1 MAARSAQAGPQVAA
15 SPRFPAAAILGE
27 RLSPSTSGR
36 WLPPGRTRLRVE
48 REDTQSMTLTLEEV
62 PTAALDDEY

>member
-1 MAARSAQAGPQVAA
+1 
-15 SPRFPAAAILGE
+15 
-27 RLSPSTSGR
+27 
-36 WLPPGRTRLRVE
+36 LPPGRTRLRVE